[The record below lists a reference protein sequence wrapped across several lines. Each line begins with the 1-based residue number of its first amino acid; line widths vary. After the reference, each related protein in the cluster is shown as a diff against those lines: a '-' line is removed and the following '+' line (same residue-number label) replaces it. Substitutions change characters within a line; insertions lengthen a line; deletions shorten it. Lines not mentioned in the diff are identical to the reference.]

1 MTAKKPVSSNR
12 KPANQASAMPEGT
25 QNQDQGQIDGLPTGE
40 IQQSTLPLVE
50 GSCNEKTPTAEVKP
64 EVTDD
69 ERLQNIEGGMKIIN
83 QHLMLLKNAA
93 QMSAQN
99 TTEAISEFEKRLNN
113 VEVKTGVYTME
124 NQTQDQAAVTN
135 ADAAVATK
143 KSLLQRAKDNK
154 LTTAAVVIGGTAAV
168 AAVGYG
174 GYKAYQ
180 HFTKKDE
187 VLAVEGPQQDAGMS
201 PVSDANLPAAA
212 QY

>member
-12 KPANQASAMPEGT
+12 KPANQAAIKPEGT
-25 QNQDQGQIDGLPTGE
+25 QNQDQGQIDGLPNGE
-40 IQQSTLPLVE
+40 IQQSTLPPVE
-50 GSCNEKTPTAEVKP
+50 GCCNEKPLVDSKP
-64 EVTDD
+64 EVDE
-69 ERLQNIEGGMKIIN
+69 ERLNNIEGGMKILN

-99 TTEAISEFEKRLNN
+99 TSEAISEFENRLNQ
-113 VEVKTGVYTME
+113 VEIKTGVHTME
-124 NQTQDQAAVTN
+124 NQATDTTTT
-135 ADAAVATK
+135 AVADTTAAK
-143 KSLLQRAKDNK
+143 KSLLQRAKDSPLK
-154 LTTAAVVIGGTAAV
+154 ATAVVIGGTAAV